1 MKRDMARLVL
11 LNSVC
16 WAATLL
22 VAAPAKAAEGG
33 TTDAAADEGT
43 GIVVTAQ
50 RREQK
55 LLDIPV
61 AVTALGEQ
69 ALKDKQVND
78 VLDLENIVPGLKVS
92 LFSTAPKITIRGV
105 GSEAYNY
112 GGDPGVA
119 FHANG
124 VYIGRPEAQRGAFF
138 DLERVEVLRGPQGT
152 LYGRNTTGGAINL
165 IYKRPTQGFEAILSS
180 SYGNY
185 DAYEASA
192 VVNGG
197 LSDTI
202 SARIGFKRE
211 YNDGYTRNAMPG
223 GKRLDDQDNYTL
235 RGQLLFEPAERFE
248 LLLLG
253 EYYHN
258 GRRGPGRKFI
268 GGPDGAPTAA
278 ELPPYNGDPLVP
290 YDVRDVVSTFDP
302 QEDMD
307 FWSITARARYS
318 FDTFDLI
325 SLSSYRD
332 SKYGNRDDEGDGL
345 DVDFSTLNINNDI
358 WQFSQEVQLVSKPGA
373 FNWILGGYYFQEDGG
388 FDRAIPFFKPLFT
401 LFNGGTVKTES
412 YAAFGHFDYRL
423 SPLFELFGGVRYSKD
438 RKTMTEFL
446 RFDGIPFSGTN
457 SGRDSWSAVT
467 WDAGVQLHVSPGS
480 MLFAKVSR
488 GFKSGGFNTGA
499 LQLSSFDPEKVT
511 SYESGFKGSY
521 LGGSVQF
528 SLIGFYSQYR
538 DMQLVQVVNFATSF
552 NNAGR
557 STIKGIE
564 FEGSVRPAPGLT
576 FDLTMAY
583 TDARLNEYM
592 SQDSARPAKGL
603 QDLAGNRLPNVPELK
618 FNLGATYVADLGSA
632 GKLRFNGSYYWEDR
646 VYFDAFNELQSSQ
659 EAVGRFD
666 ASLTYVTPVQGLEV
680 SIWGKNLTNELVR
693 GYVSVLT
700 AQIGSPHLLFW
711 DAPRTYGLRV
721 TKTF

>member
-1 MKRDMARLVL
+1 MKKNMARLVSL
-11 LNSVC
+11 QGVC
-16 WAATLL
+16 WAALL
-22 VAAPAKAAEGG
+22 VAATPAGAA
-33 TTDAAADEGT
+33 DVAADGDVADEGAT
-43 GIVVTAQ
+43 IVVTAQ

-55 LLDIPV
+55 LLDVPV

-78 VLDLENIVPGLKVS
+78 VLDLENVVPGLKVS

-165 IYKRPTQGFEAILSS
+165 IYRRPTQEFEAVLSG

-202 SARIGFKRE
+202 SARLGFKRE
-211 YNDGYTRNAMPG
+211 YNKGYTRNAMPG
-223 GKRLDDQDNYTL
+223 GRRLDDQDNYTL
-235 RGQLLFEPAERFE
+235 RGQLLFEPTDRFE

-278 ELPPYNGDPLVP
+278 ELPPYNGKPLVP
-290 YDVRDVVSTFDP
+290 YDVRAVVSTLEP
-302 QEDMD
+302 KEDMD
-307 FWSITARARYS
+307 FWSVTARARYA
-318 FDTFDLI
+318 FEAFDLV

-332 SKYGNRDDEGDGL
+332 SRYGNRDDEGDGL

-373 FNWILGGYYFQEDGG
+373 LNWILGLYYFQEDGG
-388 FDRAIPFFKPLFT
+388 FDRAIPFFKPNIT
-401 LFNGGTVKTES
+401 LFNGGNVKTES

-423 SPLFELFGGVRYSKD
+423 SPLVELFGGVRYSKD
-438 RKTMTEFL
+438 RKTMSEFL
-446 RFDGIPFSGTN
+446 RFDGIPFAGNNT
-457 SGRDSWSAVT
+457 GRDSWGAVT
-467 WDAGVQLHVSPGS
+467 WDAGVQFHVTPGS
-480 MLFAKVSR
+480 MIFAKASR

-499 LQLSSFDPEKVT
+499 LQTSSFDPEKVT
-511 SYESGFKGSY
+511 SFEGGVKGAY
-521 LGGSVQF
+521 LNGGVQF
-528 SLIGFYSQYR
+528 SLVGFYSNYR
-538 DMQLVQVVNFATSF
+538 DMQLVQVVDFATSF

-557 STIKGIE
+557 STIKGVE
-564 FEGSVRPAPGLT
+564 FEGSVRPVRGLT

-583 TDARLNEYM
+583 TDARLKEYM
-592 SQDSARPAKGL
+592 SQDAARPAKGL
-603 QDLAGNRLPNVPELK
+603 QNLAGNRLPNVPELK
-618 FNLGATYVADLGSA
+618 FNLGATYVADLSSA
-632 GKLRFNGSYYWEDR
+632 GKLRFNTSYYWEDR
-646 VYFDAFNELQSSQ
+646 IYFDAFNEAQSSQ
-659 EAVGRFD
+659 GAVGRVD
-666 ASLTYVTPVQGLEV
+666 ASITYVSPDQSLEV
-680 SIWGKNLTNELVR
+680 SLWGKNLTNELVR

-711 DAPRTYGLRV
+711 DPPRTYGVRV
-721 TKTF
+721 TKSF